1 MAKHFTCVQMIF
13 FALLYILFSIF
24 MQTEDE
30 ENARRKKRQ
39 NKRSGMKRSLLL
51 DDLANDDLTSF
62 GYDKREVAD
71 DDEKRSIK
79 RN

>member
-1 MAKHFTCVQMIF
+1 MIF

-39 NKRSGMKRSLLL
+39 NKRSEMKRSLLL